1 MLGLFS
7 SVGWFGSNAVQ
18 SGEGGLAEVGELKR
32 GCLGLGFVAALVTDE
47 WSD

>member
-18 SGEGGLAEVGELKR
+18 SGEGGLAGVGELKR
-32 GCLGLGFVAALVTDE
+32 GCLALGFGTALVTDE
-47 WSD
+47 LE